1 MLTSRTSA
9 LPLPALRVHRALGR
23 DWLLGYGLIAPI
35 LFVLFG
41 LVAYPFGYA
50 VWLSLNDV
58 KVGGAPTW
66 VGLGNYAN
74 LLFGMNSAELF
85 NSALVT
91 VKLVALAL
99 SIKFLIGMTSAL
111 ILNSAIRARNL
122 LRGLLFLP
130 WSVPAVVAAYSWKWL
145 YDENHGM
152 LDLLGMQLGVITY
165 PIQWL
170 GDYNLAL
177 WAIIGA
183 TVWQGTPFWTMTYLA
198 GLASIPGELYEAAQI
213 DGAGTLQ
220 SFFHITLPNM
230 VGIILVTFML
240 SSMWTAN
247 GFQMIYILTNGGP
260 ANATETF
267 PLLAYRWGISNFDL
281 GIGAAV
287 PLLFFPLFAIMIY
300 FISRRLLREA

>member
-1 MLTSRTSA
+1 MATRQAVAAPARLV
-9 LPLPALRVHRALGR
+9 LPQRLFGR
-23 DWLLGYGLIAPI
+23 DWALGYALTTPI
-35 LFVLFG
+35 IVVLFG
-41 LVAYPFGYA
+41 LIAYPFGYA
-50 VWLSLNDV
+50 IWLSLNDV
-58 KVGGAPTW
+58 KIGGTPTW

-74 LLFGMNSAELF
+74 LLFGMQSDELLNSAF
-85 NSALVT
+85 VT
-91 VKLVALAL
+91 IKLVALAL
-99 SIKFLIGMTSAL
+99 ACKFVIGMVSAL
-111 ILNSAIRARNL
+111 TLNSAIRSRNVW
-122 LRGLLFLP
+122 RGILFLP

-145 YDENHGM
+145 FDENHGM
-152 LDLLGMQLGVITY
+152 LDLAGMQLGLITE

-198 GLASIPGELYEAAQI
+198 GLASIPNELYEAAQI
-213 DGAGTLQ
+213 DGAGTTQ
-220 SFFHITLPNM
+220 RFFFITLPNLAPL
-230 VGIILVTFML
+230 ILITLML

-260 ANATETF
+260 ANATTTF

-281 GIGAAV
+281 GMGASV
-287 PLLFFPLFAIMIY
+287 PLLFFPIFAVMIY